1 MSTYVITWS
10 DMNPSDNQNKAL
22 MCLIFYFLHQ
32 TSYDILMVMLV
43 VANFANKN
51 DAKKP
56 KKWLQP
62 WLMGTHMRALQKRE
76 LSNEY

>member
-1 MSTYVITWS
+1 MSAYVITWS
-10 DMNPSDNQNKAL
+10 DINPSDNQNKAL
-22 MCLIFYFLHQ
+22 ICLIFFFLHQ
-32 TSYDILMVMLV
+32 TSFFTMVMLL

-62 WLMGTHMRALQKRE
+62 WLMGTHMRALLKGE